1 MFKSVA
7 VYFRVQRDELERRQ
21 KNPTY
26 KTFIKKAMRMKKC
39 DYLMVCV
46 SLPIKILYFYVRRVL
61 KIRKCH
67 ND

>member
-1 MFKSVA
+1 MFLKDVA

-26 KTFIKKAMRMKKC
+26 KTFIKKAMRLKKC

-46 SLPIKILYFYVRRVL
+46 SLPI
-61 KIRKCH
+61 
-67 ND
+67 